1 MGGSMKKIGR
11 LIVLLFVCFI
21 TITAAPLS
29 ARDFTIKNFDVHL
42 QIDENGKL
50 YVIETIEVFF
60 HTSRHGIFR
69 EIPYKYKDEFGDTKK
84 MPIDILSVTDNNDKK
99 LTTKISKTG
108 NVVNIRIGD
117 ADIYVRGTQYYK
129 IRYEVKNALLFFDD
143 HDELYWN
150 VTGTYWDATIEKAT
164 ATVSF
169 ITEEKVE
176 QLQYDCYTGR
186 YGSSE
191 SNCDINEYVLAD
203 LGSGVRFSTFDA
215 LKPYEGLTIAIGWE
229 KGIIAE
235 PSDFEKFMMR
245 TNLKENIFFLLP
257 VLSLLFMFIH
267 WRRHGRDPKTRAAV
281 MVQYEPPSYNG
292 KQLTPA
298 ELGTLIDES
307 FDQRDMS
314 ASIIGLAV
322 KGYINIEDKTEEV
335 FFIKKSDYQLTKL
348 KDADSEL
355 TSYETLL
362 LVALFEDGSNT
373 ILISDLK
380 GKFFEHIY
388 TLRKTVYKQLVEKSY
403 FKSSPLTVIYK
414 YVGYGFVTLIF
425 TLLALFFLVDFDYQI
440 KAVFIAILTSIP
452 MFLFS
457 KSMPAKTR
465 AGATALSD
473 TLGFQEFLQRAEKDK
488 LERMNDKQLFSK
500 YLPYA
505 IALDVVSLWA
515 KAFDGIEQDQ
525 PKWYVSSY
533 HMPIFHPVMFSKAIE
548 TTASTLGSTT
558 FSAPRS
564 SGLSG
569 GGGGGFSGG
578 GGGGGG
584 GGSW

>member
-1 MGGSMKKIGR
+1 MGGTLKKLTIIS
-11 LIVLLFVCFI
+11 LILFCFVLS
-21 TITAAPLS
+21 S
-29 ARDFTIKNFDVHL
+29 ASSVSSRDFTIKNFDVN
-42 QIDENGKL
+42 IFISENGEIQ
-50 YVIETIEVFF
+50 VIETIEVFF
-60 HTSRHGIFR
+60 HKSRHGIYR
-69 EIPYKYKDEFGDTKK
+69 EIPFKYEDEMGNTIK
-84 MPIDILSVTDNNDKK
+84 MPIDVQSVTDGNNNSWNSKV
-99 LTTKISKTG
+99 TKSG

-117 ADIYVRGTQYYK
+117 GDIYVKGKQVYRIAYT
-129 IRYEVKNALLFFDD
+129 VDNALLFFDD

-150 VTGTYWDATIEKAT
+150 ITGTYWDAEIEKAT
-164 ATVSF
+164 ATVVLTTDKSVSNIDF
-169 ITEEKVE
+169 
-176 QLQYDCYTGR
+176 DCYTGR
-186 YGSSE
+186 YGSSQSDCE
-191 SNCDINEYVLAD
+191 GYEKDNKGIFVETKDTL
-203 LGSGVRFSTFDA
+203 R
-215 LKPYEGLTIAIGWE
+215 PYEGLTVAMGWD

-257 VLSLLFMFIH
+257 VFSLLFMFIH

-298 ELGTLIDES
+298 EMGTLIDET

-322 KGYINIEDKTEEV
+322 KGYIKIEDKTEEV

-348 KDADSEL
+348 KDADSHL

-362 LVALFEDGSNT
+362 LTALFEDGSKSV
-373 ILISDLK
+373 LISDLK

-388 TLRKTVYKQLVEKSY
+388 ALQKAVFGQLVEKSY
-403 FKSSPLTVIYK
+403 FKKSPLTVPYK
-414 YVGYGFVTLIF
+414 YIGYGFVTLIF
-425 TLLALFFLVDFDYQI
+425 TILVLFFLVDFDYEI
-440 KAVFIAILTSIP
+440 KAIAIAVLTAAP

-457 KSMPAKTR
+457 KAMPAKTK

-525 PKWYVSSY
+525 PNWYVSGY

-569 GGGGGFSGG
+569 GGGGGGGFSGG